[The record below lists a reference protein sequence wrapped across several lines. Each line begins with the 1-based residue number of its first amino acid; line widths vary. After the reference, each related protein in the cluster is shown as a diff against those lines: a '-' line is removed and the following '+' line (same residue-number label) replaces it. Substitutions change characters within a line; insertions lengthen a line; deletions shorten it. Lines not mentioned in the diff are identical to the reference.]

1 MRIFLDSSVLIA
13 ASLSEEGGSHWITR
27 RGAMVGWQL
36 ITAEYCITEV
46 EKNLPR
52 LSELEQLRWVQRVR
66 PRIEAVETHL
76 ALDRPLVFSASKD
89 RPVIISALAAH
100 CDVLVTLDQHDFAR
114 WLGSEIYGL
123 RIMRPAML
131 VELAREQKA
140 DRLNS

>member
-1 MRIFLDSSVLIA
+1 MRVFLDSSVLIA
-13 ASLSEEGGSHWITR
+13 ASLSEEGGSHWIAR
-27 RGAMVGWQL
+27 RGVLAGWHL
-36 ITAEYCITEV
+36 ITAEYCVAEV

-52 LSELEQLRWVQRVR
+52 LSELEQLRWTCRVR
-66 PRIEAVETHL
+66 PRIEAVETRL

-89 RPVIISALAAH
+89 RPVIISALAAR

-131 VELAREQKA
+131 VAHAREQKTL
-140 DRLNS
+140 D